1 MDDHYSL
8 PEPIGAAMHFVERTN
23 DARATGVQID
33 AAQVLA
39 SKVACVALREYF
51 SRVANAVESGL
62 FDPSFVGMSEDYLD
76 GEEERQAEAD

>member
-33 AAQVLA
+33 TAQILA

-51 SRVANAVESGL
+51 SRVVAAVESGL
-62 FDPSFVGMSEDYLD
+62 FDPSLVGMSEEEFY
-76 GEEERQAEAD
+76 GEEERETEAD